1 MTDQYILDK
10 IKELMPDE
18 HHVPRGVLY
27 SKLKTSVQA
36 DLSALMRK
44 LCKEKKILANRTLND
59 IILNINEQKE
69 H

>member
-1 MTDQYILDK
+1 MDKKYIIEK
-10 IKELMPDE
+10 IRELMPDE
-18 HHVPRGVLY
+18 HHVPHGVLY

-36 DLSALMRK
+36 DLSAMMRK

-59 IILNINEQKE
+59 IILNINGQKE

>member
-1 MTDQYILDK
+1 MDEGYIIGK
-10 IKELMPDE
+10 IREMMPDE
-18 HHVPRGVLY
+18 HHVPHGVLY

-36 DLSALMRK
+36 DLSAMMRK